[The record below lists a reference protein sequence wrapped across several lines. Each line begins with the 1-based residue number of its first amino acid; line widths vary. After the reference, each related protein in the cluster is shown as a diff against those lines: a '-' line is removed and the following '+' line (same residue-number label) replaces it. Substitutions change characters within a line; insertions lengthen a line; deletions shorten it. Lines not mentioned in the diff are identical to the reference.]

1 MARSTRHPRE
11 VRERAVALVVE
22 NQSDYALSPPLVARQ
37 TYWGQSGYVGALV
50 PTCAAT
56 KHITGSAGA
65 GSGITGIGRRQFVA
79 KSVAQRST

>member
-1 MARSTRHPRE
+1 

-22 NQSDYALSPPLVARQ
+22 NQSDYALIPPLVARQ
-37 TYWGQSGYVGALV
+37 TYWGQSGYVGTLV
-50 PTCAAT
+50 PTC
-56 KHITGSAGA
+56 A

>member
-79 KSVAQRST
+79 KAAVM